1 MTSTDNEKWIVERDK
16 IPPRVFGR
24 GAMMKHNIPL
34 SDLRPPEEV
43 EGGDLNRDSL
53 VLQCTSEEAR
63 QKIGR
68 IRAFVQRHIAKLER
82 NRVEK
87 EDLPQFSIMFGENKE
102 SIVIWRIK

>member
-53 VLQCTSEEAR
+53 VLQCSSEEAR

-87 EDLPQFSIMFGENKE
+87 KDLPQFPIMFGKNKE
-102 SIVIWRIK
+102 SILIWRTR